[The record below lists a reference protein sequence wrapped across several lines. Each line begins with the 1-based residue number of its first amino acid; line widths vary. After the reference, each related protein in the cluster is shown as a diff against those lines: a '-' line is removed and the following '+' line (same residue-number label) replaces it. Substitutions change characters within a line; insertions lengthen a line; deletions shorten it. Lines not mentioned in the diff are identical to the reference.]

1 MKRNSM
7 RIVEAALFSAGRPVS
22 VEEIC
27 DATNLGKKEVTKAIS
42 SLIEEYKS
50 RGEKGETPIEVS
62 KAGEKYAMQLRA
74 EYAEYGKKLSGME
87 VPKKLL
93 KTVSL
98 IVYYQP
104 VAQSELKNMVGSVVY
119 DHVKELEEL
128 GFIKSKKHGRTKI
141 LEATSY
147 FYEYFGFETTD
158 REKIKEYLKE
168 KIKRIKDRANL

>member
-1 MKRNSM
+1 MRKNSV

-22 VEEIC
+22 VEDIC
-27 DATNLGKKEVTKAIS
+27 DATNLGKKDVMNAIS

-50 RGEKGETPIEVS
+50 RAENDGTSIEVS
-62 KAGEKYAMQLRA
+62 RAGEKYAMQLRA

-93 KTVSL
+93 KTVAL
-98 IVYYQP
+98 IAYYQP
-104 VAQSELKNMVGSVVY
+104 VEQSEMKNMVGSSIY
-119 DHVKELEEL
+119 EHVKELEQL

-141 LEATSY
+141 LETTTY

-158 REKIKEYLKE
+158 REKIKKYLKE
-168 KIKRIKDRANL
+168 KIKRIK